1 VHIGTSRNSR
11 EIARGESYLWR
22 FARDGG
28 NMVAA
33 TKKQFA
39 MKDSLKRY
47 AQFALGRPFA
57 PVLLNILVTSVC
69 NMRCTHC
76 FFTDELDDHPR
87 KKLQMKTREI
97 EMISETLGGNL
108 GTLILAGGEPFIR
121 NDLPEIARAFYSNN
135 KLGSLY
141 VTTNGQIQKRMFP
154 DVIKILQECPQLIV
168 TMALGI
174 DGPKEQH
181 DKIRQQPG
189 SWDIVI
195 DTARQLQAMKK
206 EFPRLDVQTCTC
218 FMNSNQAV
226 MLEWYEYLKHELKPD
241 KVNFNYIRPLAPD
254 PRELEIDRAGYAR
267 LARMIEED
275 SRHGAIK
282 NHYAGDSGFFRA
294 AIDVYM
300 HGLIAKTEETKKA
313 QLRCY
318 AGTAGGVIYDEGTV
332 SSCEILEPVGNL
344 RDYDWNF
351 RKLWFSSAMQA
362 RREKVADGCFCTHES
377 NCYYPSL
384 PFNPKHLIQIKKL
397 EKEMARGWKPSH
409 QNSMP

>member
-1 VHIGTSRNSR
+1 
-11 EIARGESYLWR
+11 
-22 FARDGG
+22 
-28 NMVAA
+28 
-33 TKKQFA
+33 

-47 AQFALGRPFA
+47 AQFALGQPFA

-76 FFTDELDDHPR
+76 FFTEELDDHPR
-87 KKLQMKTREI
+87 KKLQMKTRDI
-97 EMISETLGGNL
+97 ERISETLGGNL
-108 GTLILAGGEPFIR
+108 GTLILAGGEPFTR
-121 NDLPEIARAFYSNN
+121 TDLPEIARAFYSNN

-154 DVIKILQECPQLIV
+154 DVIKILQECPQLNV

-181 DKIRQQPG
+181 DKIRRQPG
-189 SWDIVI
+189 SWDIAI

-206 EFPRLDVQTCTC
+206 EYPRLDVQTCTC

-226 MLEWYEYLKHELKPD
+226 MSEWYEFLKHELKPD
-241 KVNFNYIRPLAPD
+241 KVNFNYIRPPAPD
-254 PRELEIDRAGYAR
+254 SQELEIDRAGYAR
-267 LARMIEED
+267 LARTIEDD

-282 NHYAGDSGFFRA
+282 NHYAGDTGFFRA
-294 AIDVYM
+294 AIDIYM
-300 HGLIAKTEETKKA
+300 HGLIARTEETQEA
-313 QLRCY
+313 QLKCY

-351 RKLWFSSAMQA
+351 RKLWFSPAMQA
-362 RREKVADGCFCTHES
+362 RRKKVADGCFCTHES

-397 EKEMARGWKPSH
+397 EREMAAGWKRPR
-409 QNSMP
+409 QNQTG